1 MDKRFSGENKEL
13 RIRWRGLRFIWSK
26 MLYLQSIG
34 GGGKSQVDLVK
45 IKLRGET
52 LKEISRAQIFISK
65 KNYYYFTSLPWGFFF
80 CF

>member
-1 MDKRFSGENKEL
+1 
-13 RIRWRGLRFIWSK
+13 

-45 IKLRGET
+45 IKLREET

-65 KNYYYFTSLPWGFFF
+65 KNYYYFTSLPWDFFF
-80 CF
+80 VFFLNTAKQKLEAIIFF